1 MTEWPRKI
9 DLVPGSFSAE
19 FMYHKRALVDV
30 SLYGFSLLLIANCE
44 QPEFPV
50 MVTNTDLSPPK
61 SESKGTASGYLFPDG
76 KYFTDIPI
84 SRTDSFIK
92 AHLLPEGKIE
102 AEKQSLF
109 SSVDMDHSLILIC
122 GHTARD
128 ARCGEIGPLLLSEF
142 KAVLDKRE
150 LLYKED
156 KKCDQKHTYE
166 VGICSHIGGHVVS
179 ILILIIIRGG

>member
-30 SLYGFSLLLIANCE
+30 SSHPFRLSFLANIE

-50 MVTNTDLSPPK
+50 MVTNTDLSPP
-61 SESKGTASGYLFPDG
+61 SGESKGAASGYLFPDG

-84 SRTDSFIK
+84 SQTDSFIK
-92 AHLLPEGKIE
+92 AHLQPDGKIE
-102 AEKQSLF
+102 TQKQSLF
-109 SSVDMDHSLILIC
+109 SSVEMDHSLILIC
-122 GHTARD
+122 GHSARD

-142 KAVLDKRE
+142 KAVLDKRG
-150 LLYKED
+150 LLYKKEN
-156 KKCDQKHTYE
+156 KCDQKHTYE

-179 ILILIIIRGG
+179 A